1 MQGQRRMRTRGSDSA
16 CEGRRGAAIAGAPAL
31 ARMAFTPVVGAVI
44 GGGSSKPGAI
54 WGKSLRW
61 KLMMQGHGKL
71 TVHDSEIAG
80 GGGGCVTLREVGVGF
95 G

>member
-1 MQGQRRMRTRGSDSA
+1 MRTRGSDSA

-80 GGGGCVTLREVGVGF
+80 GGGGCMTLREVGVGF